1 MVTSLLIEAAE
12 KTPGIYSEIK
22 PYVFQISLN
31 EINATYE
38 INAITIDPQNM
49 YYIKS
54 DLVKNIQRIFKDKNI
69 PLSSIQYIEIREN
82 KGFFN
87 E

>member
-31 EINATYE
+31 EINA
-38 INAITIDPQNM
+38 ITIDPQNM

-54 DLVKNIQRIFKDKNI
+54 DLIKNIQRIFKDKNI
-69 PLSSIQYIEIREN
+69 PLSSSSIQYIEIREN

>member
-1 MVTSLLIEAAE
+1 
-12 KTPGIYSEIK
+12 
-22 PYVFQISLN
+22 
-31 EINATYE
+31 
-38 INAITIDPQNM
+38 M

-54 DLVKNIQRIFKDKNI
+54 DLIKNIQRIFKDKNI
-69 PLSSIQYIEIREN
+69 PLSSIQYIEIPEN

>member
-31 EINATYE
+31 EINA
-38 INAITIDPQNM
+38 ITIDPQNM

-54 DLVKNIQRIFKDKNI
+54 DLIKNIQRIFKDKNI

>member
-12 KTPGIYSEIK
+12 KTYD
-22 PYVFQISLN
+22 VSLN

-54 DLVKNIQRIFKDKNI
+54 DLIKNIQRIFKDKNI

>member
-1 MVTSLLIEAAE
+1 
-12 KTPGIYSEIK
+12 
-22 PYVFQISLN
+22 
-31 EINATYE
+31 
-38 INAITIDPQNM
+38 M

-54 DLVKNIQRIFKDKNI
+54 DLIKNIQRIFKDKNI

-82 KGFFN
+82 KVFFN

>member
-31 EINATYE
+31 EINVTCLPPVDINFIHLFIGEGTFSNELFHLGLVPSPPFHLAASE
-38 INAITIDPQNM
+38 I
-49 YYIKS
+49 
-54 DLVKNIQRIFKDKNI
+54 
-69 PLSSIQYIEIREN
+69 
-82 KGFFN
+82 
-87 E
+87 

>member
-12 KTPGIYSEIK
+12 KAPGIYSEIK

-54 DLVKNIQRIFKDKNI
+54 DLIKNIQRIFKDKNI